1 MLKKKMFSCHK
12 IIIDLQLNNT
22 LLIVL
27 SLLNRFSEK
36 KWTSIVC
43 GGGGGGV
50 HASHPPPYGPVNEF
64 TLLLSKQVS
73 RKKKT
78 CNNIKY
84 FPYLELATTVAS

>member
-1 MLKKKMFSCHK
+1 MFSCHK
-12 IIIDLQLNNT
+12 IIIVLQLNNT

-27 SLLNRFSEK
+27 SLLNPFFRK
-36 KWTSIVC
+36 KVDLHSLWW
-43 GGGGGGV
+43 GGGGG

>member
-1 MLKKKMFSCHK
+1 MNCFKSFKSFFRKKV
-12 IIIDLQLNNT
+12 DLH
-22 LLIVL
+22 
-27 SLLNRFSEK
+27 SL
-36 KWTSIVC
+36 W
-43 GGGGGGV
+43 GGGWEV

-84 FPYLELATTVAS
+84 FPYLELGTTVAS